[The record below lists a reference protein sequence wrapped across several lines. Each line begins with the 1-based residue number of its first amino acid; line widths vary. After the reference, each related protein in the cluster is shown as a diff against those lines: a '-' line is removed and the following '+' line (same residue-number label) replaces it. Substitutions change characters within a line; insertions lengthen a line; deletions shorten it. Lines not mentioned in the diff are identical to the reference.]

1 MTKAINPVILCILD
15 GWGYNSTKEYNA
27 VKLANTPAWDDLVE
41 NNPHTFVKTDGEAVG
56 LPAGQMGNSEVGHTN
71 IGAGRVVLQDLP
83 KISKAFKENEI
94 ASNPNFKKAISTAL
108 EKKSAVHIMG
118 LCSSGGIHSHID
130 HMIQSAEIFAK
141 EKIEVKLHLFTDG
154 RDTPPESSAGFIE
167 EIDEL
172 IKKYP
177 NISIATVCGRYY
189 AMDRD
194 KRWERIEL
202 AYNAI
207 ALGEGNKVKTVMDAV
222 KSGYKKLTKEKRIP
236 SDEFITPS
244 VIGNYKGI
252 EDNDVLFVTNFR
264 ADRVRQILTALLD
277 TNFSGFKP
285 KKVITFGYSLGMVSY
300 SKELD
305 NLISA
310 VFPNT
315 DLVNTLGE
323 VIHKKGL
330 KQLRAAETE
339 KYPHVTFFFNG
350 GREKPFE
357 GEDRILIPSP
367 KVATYDLQPEMSAYP
382 LKEKLIEAIKSKKYP
397 LIVINFANGDMV
409 GHTGVLEAA
418 IKAIEAVDSCLAELK
433 EAAKEN
439 NYTMLVTADHGNS
452 ENMWDYKNNAPHT
465 QHTTNPVRLV
475 MFNKPSSVTSDTL
488 LIGKLADI
496 APTILEIMQIEQP
509 SDMTGK
515 TLLRK

>member
-1 MTKAINPVILCILD
+1 MTKSINPVILCILD
-15 GWGYNSTKEYNA
+15 GWGYNSDKDFNA
-27 VKLANTPAWDDLVE
+27 VKLANTPAWDDLVK
-41 NNPHTFVKTDGEAVG
+41 NSPHTFVKTDGEAVG
-56 LPAGQMGNSEVGHTN
+56 LPHGQMGNSEVGHTN
-71 IGAGRVVLQDLP
+71 IGAGRVVFQDLP
-83 KISKAFKENEI
+83 KISKAFKENEV
-94 ASNPNFKKAISTAL
+94 ASNNNFKKAISTAL
-108 EKKSAVHIMG
+108 EKNSAVHIMG

-130 HMIQSAEIFAK
+130 HMLQSAEIFAK
-141 EKIEVKLHLFTDG
+141 EKIQVKLHLFTDG

-167 EIDEL
+167 QVNEL
-172 IKKYP
+172 VNKYP
-177 NISIATVCGRYY
+177 SISISTICGRYY

-207 ALGEGNKVKTVMDAV
+207 VLGKGNNFKKALDAV
-222 KSGYKKLTKEKRIP
+222 KDSYKKLNKEKRIP
-236 SDEFITPS
+236 SDEFVIPS
-244 VIGNYKGI
+244 VIGDYTGI
-252 EDNDVLFVTNFR
+252 QDNDVLFVTNFR

-277 TNFSGFKP
+277 SKFNAFKSE
-285 KKVITFGYSLGMVSY
+285 KVVKFGYSLGMVSY

-305 NLISA
+305 SLISS

-323 VIHKKGL
+323 VISRNGI

-350 GREKPFE
+350 GRETPFE
-357 GEDRILIPSP
+357 GEDRILMPSP

-397 LIVINFANGDMV
+397 LIIINFANGDMV

-433 EAAKEN
+433 EAAKDN
-439 NYTMLVTADHGNS
+439 NYTMIITADHGNS

-465 QHTTNPVRLV
+465 QHTTNPVRLI
-475 MFNKPSSVTSDTL
+475 MFNKPSSVETDTL

-496 APTILEIMQIEQP
+496 APTILEIMQVEQP
-509 SDMTGK
+509 SQMTGK
-515 TLLRK
+515 SLLKK